1 MTEAKMSD
9 QNKDLN
15 PAVEQ
20 AILQIQMELFYH
32 QRRIQELRNQLQEIS
47 TQIGIATF
55 QIKVLPVT
63 LPDEKRTAKVVS
75 LEAIK
80 EKPND

>member
-1 MTEAKMSD
+1 MSD